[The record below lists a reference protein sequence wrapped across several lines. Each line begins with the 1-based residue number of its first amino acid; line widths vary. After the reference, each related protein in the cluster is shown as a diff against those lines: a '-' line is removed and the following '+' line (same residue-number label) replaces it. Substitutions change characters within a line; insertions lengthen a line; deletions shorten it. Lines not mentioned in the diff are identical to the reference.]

1 MAENLTLWTVIDA
14 IWCHFWHF
22 SDPSAIFI
30 DSYVSMKTHISKT
43 VLSCFTALRR
53 LCSIRRSVSQAV
65 LLSLVTSLIMTWLDY
80 GSAVLA
86 GLPSH
91 LLNRLQSVLN
101 GLEAVHTCVSRSQVQ
116 PCHSSAPGPALV
128 TERIQ
133 FRLAVLAF
141 CCRNHKAPSYLAD
154 ELHWTNEAESR
165 HRLRSGSCP
174 RLIVARTWLSTI
186 GDRSFRVTVA
196 RAWNSLPTSITALT
210 SLPSFKR
217 QHKTFLF
224 TKSFPSV

>member
-1 MAENLTLWTVIDA
+1 
-14 IWCHFWHF
+14 
-22 SDPSAIFI
+22 
-30 DSYVSMKTHISKT
+30 
-43 VLSCFTALRR
+43 
-53 LCSIRRSVSQAV
+53 
-65 LLSLVTSLIMTWLDY
+65 MTWLDY

-86 GLPSH
+86 GLPSY

-101 GLEAVHTCVSRSQVQ
+101 AVAR
-116 PCHSSAPGPALV
+116 LV
-128 TERIQ
+128 CRARKYDHITHLLRDLHWLRVPERIQ
-133 FRLAVLAF
+133 FPLAILAF
-141 CCRNHKAPSYLAD
+141 CCPNHKSPSYLAD
-154 ELHWTNEAESR
+154 ELHWTDEAESR

-174 RLIVARTWLSTI
+174 RLIVPLSTI

-217 QHKTFLF
+217 QLKTFLF